1 MTDVVIV
8 AIITGTVTIF
18 TGTLSALSLY
28 MTVKISAKQGVSQTN
43 QEELKKAQEKL
54 HHQIDGRMDELLK
67 LTRSSSKAEGV
78 VQGTKD
84 EQDKQNES
92 SQNT

>member
-28 MTVKISAKQGVSQTN
+28 MTVSIRSKQEITQRK
-43 QEELKKAQEKL
+43 QDELKEAQNNL

-78 VQGTKD
+78 MQGSKD

-92 SQNT
+92 RPQP